1 MGGGIRHFP
10 KEDRQI
16 AKRYMKKDSVSL
28 LIREMQIQTLHLLGW
43 LSSERQETSVGEDVE
58 IREPLCTVGEN
69 INGRSHYG
77 RQYAESSDHHT
88 ELPHGP
94 AIPLL
99 EMTRKKCNEDREVIP
114 ASPGARGLSHDSQDR
129 GTT

>member
-1 MGGGIRHFP
+1 M
-10 KEDRQI
+10 
-16 AKRYMKKDSVSL
+16 
-28 LIREMQIQTLHLLGW
+28 
-43 LSSERQETSVGEDVE
+43 
-58 IREPLCTVGEN
+58 GEN

-99 EMTRKKCNEDREVIP
+99 GMTRKKCNEDCEVIP

-129 GTT
+129 GTTLILLL